1 MEKVSVTVE
10 LKEKISSELKK
21 MVSGFAKVADTVY
34 EQIKV

>member
-21 MVSGFAKVADTVY
+21 NGRGVCKSS
-34 EQIKV
+34 